1 MNDIQESHIMPSLDG
16 ISEYISNEL
25 FDQFV
30 QILKERYK
38 VKEKIEF
45 SKCSMQPGWNVK
57 FKKSNKSLCVIYPQ
71 QRYFTV
77 MVVVGLKEKE
87 DVEVYLLKASSI
99 LRDIYDKTQEGRGQR
114 WLMIDLEDEG
124 HLYED
129 VLKLIDI
136 KMKKR

>member
-1 MNDIQESHIMPSLDG
+1 MIDIQESHIMPSLDE

>member
-1 MNDIQESHIMPSLDG
+1 MIDIQESHIMPSLDE

-30 QILKERYK
+30 QTLKERYK

-57 FKKSNKSLCVIYPQ
+57 FKKSNTSLCVIYPQ

-87 DVEVYLLKASSI
+87 DVEDYLLKASSI
-99 LRDIYDKTQEGRGQR
+99 LRDIYDKTHEGRGQR

>member
-1 MNDIQESHIMPSLDG
+1 MIDIQESHIMPSLDG

-87 DVEVYLLKASSI
+87 DVEDYLLKASSI
-99 LRDIYDKTQEGRGQR
+99 LRDIYDKTREGRGQR
-114 WLMIDLEDEG
+114 WLMIDLEDER

>member
-30 QILKERYK
+30 QTLKERYK

-57 FKKSNKSLCVIYPQ
+57 FKKSNKSLCVI
-71 QRYFTV
+71 
-77 MVVVGLKEKE
+77 
-87 DVEVYLLKASSI
+87 
-99 LRDIYDKTQEGRGQR
+99 
-114 WLMIDLEDEG
+114 
-124 HLYED
+124 
-129 VLKLIDI
+129 
-136 KMKKR
+136 

>member
-1 MNDIQESHIMPSLDG
+1 MIDIQESHIMPSLDE

-99 LRDIYDKTQEGRGQR
+99 LRDIYDKTQEGRGQK

>member
-1 MNDIQESHIMPSLDG
+1 MIDIQESHIMPSLDG

-30 QILKERYK
+30 QTLKERYK

-71 QRYFTV
+71 QRYFTM

-87 DVEVYLLKASSI
+87 DVEDYLLKASSI
-99 LRDIYDKTQEGRGQR
+99 LRDIYDKTREGRGQR
-114 WLMIDLEDEG
+114 WLMIDLEDER